1 MTFGAPNKEQS
12 WDKSQTEALH
22 WEFWNRNTP
31 YLGWRAE
38 LGRYFLLIDIQKRA
52 AKCW

>member
-12 WDKSQTEALH
+12 WDKSQTEALY

-31 YLGWRAE
+31 YLGWRASQTATE
-38 LGRYFLLIDIQKRA
+38 KGKPVSWR
-52 AKCW
+52 